1 MNLNS
6 PLLGQKMNFICVA
19 KIKSSI
25 KNHSCFN
32 YKYRVGEALKCI
44 KDPEKK
50 QNFHVTSLNKKQE
63 KQKTKKGRK
72 AKKKKKKKKTDRKKG
87 FFDL

>member
-1 MNLNS
+1 
-6 PLLGQKMNFICVA
+6 MNFICVA

-32 YKYRVGEALKCI
+32 CKYRVGEALKCI

-63 KQKTKKGRK
+63 KQKGKGRK
-72 AKKKKKKKKTDRKKG
+72 AKNK
-87 FFDL
+87 